1 MSNVDIEIY
10 FSQFKT
16 FFLENPTELIKLI
29 GKASERDFFNEV
41 YNTIHHNHNSGDELQ
56 LTHKQIMDIVIK
68 LNKIIEVD
76 NSYSDSKIFQK
87 TEFGLICLN

>member
-29 GKASERDFFNEV
+29 GKAS
-41 YNTIHHNHNSGDELQ
+41 
-56 LTHKQIMDIVIK
+56 
-68 LNKIIEVD
+68 
-76 NSYSDSKIFQK
+76 
-87 TEFGLICLN
+87 